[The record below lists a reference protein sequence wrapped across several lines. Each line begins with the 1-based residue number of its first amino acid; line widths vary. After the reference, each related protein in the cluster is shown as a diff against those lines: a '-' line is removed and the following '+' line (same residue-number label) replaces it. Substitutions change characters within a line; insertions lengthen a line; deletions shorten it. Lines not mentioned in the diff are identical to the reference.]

1 MVLWTK
7 ALQKLQTK
15 AYKNILENT
24 IQYLP
29 MKADKSFLENLQKL
43 QKFFGKPTKV
53 ANVFDKIY
61 KAAIIAN
68 ENIS

>member
-15 AYKNILENT
+15 AYKNILEKL
-24 IQYLP
+24 QYLP
-29 MKADKSFLENLQKL
+29 MKADKSFSENLQKL

-68 ENIS
+68 ENIA